1 MESPSPLSGW
11 ATLEQAILTLGASF
25 PLPVKRVPGEAQGLV
40 GVSTLCRR
48 EGRVLQFPFL
58 PQALPPL
65 PLLPLERLGKVNA
78 L

>member
-58 PQALPPL
+58 PRPSLPFPFS
-65 PLLPLERLGKVNA
+65 RWKGWGK
-78 L
+78 